1 MNTLAV
7 LSVKML
13 NQPYPTHLFAVPP
26 VIYLRS
32 IRTKKRSFFDG
43 EDGRA
48 NKKNTDGE
56 DRRANKKRWWFAGV
70 GCGPRVCR

>member
-13 NQPYPTHLFAVPP
+13 NQPYPIHLFAVPP

-48 NKKNTDGE
+48 NKKTLMGKIDEQIKKDG
-56 DRRANKKRWWFAGV
+56 GSLV
-70 GCGPRVCR
+70 